1 MKPYKPKNAKRMSF
15 AEDLIENL
23 PIGLMILDQ
32 DGKVLRMN
40 KKQEETSQ
48 TSRNKI
54 LGKTFAE
61 TFPRTLE
68 QGLKKHYFN
77 LLKKGIPFNF
87 VIDRYIPQY
96 NLQQMTYRA
105 RGARFSSGRYFIL
118 IHELEKELYYE
129 KRLVEA
135 KTDELQVS
143 EKFLKSM
150 IESSPNIVISMDL
163 EGKILIF
170 NRTAERIFGYRKRD
184 LFKKTIDRLFK
195 EPVSFLEKE
204 GSTSRPEVLCV
215 KKDGTLFPASLLAS
229 EVENASGR
237 KIAKVILLSDLTEQK
252 AMEERLFLTE
262 KLALY
267 SELMGGIAHQLNNP
281 LIGVVNFSEMLL
293 RQTEDEDPKKEL
305 ALTIHRAGKECL
317 KIIHSVLNCFKDPH
331 LTFTQT
337 DIHEVLRDSLSTLKE
352 QFGEKLNIVDIRINF
367 DPKIPSISGDG
378 VQLKQSF
385 LNILR
390 NAVQAMLPKGGQL
403 KVAAAMNEKKK
414 ELRVLFSDTG
424 RGIPKEYLNKIFL
437 PFFTVGNNPG
447 RHGLG
452 LSFAYQIIKN
462 HDGHLKVE
470 SKEGKGA
477 TFTVVLP
484 LKELT

>member
-1 MKPYKPKNAKRMSF
+1 MKPYKPSGNRKMSF

-32 DGKVLRMN
+32 DGRVLRMN
-40 KKQEETSQ
+40 RKQEETS
-48 TSRNKI
+48 RIPREKI

-61 TFPRTLE
+61 TFPGTLE
-68 QGLKKHYFN
+68 QGLKKHYAN
-77 LLKKGIPFNF
+77 LLKKGASFNF

-96 NLQQMTYRA
+96 NPEQMTYRA
-105 RGARFSSGRYFIL
+105 RGARFSSGRYFML
-118 IHELEKELYYE
+118 INELEKELYQE

-135 KTDELQVS
+135 RTDELQVS

-150 IESSPNIVISMDL
+150 IESSPNIVISTDL
-163 EGKILIF
+163 AGRILIF

-184 LFKKTIDRLFK
+184 VLKQKADRLFK
-195 EPVSFLEKE
+195 EPVFLSGKE
-204 GSTSRPEVLCV
+204 GRAFRPEVLCV
-215 KKDGTLFPASLLAS
+215 KKDGSLFPASLLAS
-229 EVENASGR
+229 AVENSAGR
-237 KIAKVILLSDLTEQK
+237 KIAKIMLLSDLTEQK
-252 AMEERLFLTE
+252 ALEERLFLTE

-293 RQTEDEDPKKEL
+293 RQMEEEDTKKEM
-305 ALTIHRAGKECL
+305 ARTIHRAGKECL
-317 KIIHSVLNCFKDPH
+317 KIITSVLNCFKDPH

-337 DIHEVLRDSLSTLKE
+337 DIHDVLRDSISTLRE
-352 QFGEKLNIVDIRINF
+352 QFGEKLSAVSINEKF
-367 DPKIPSISGDG
+367 DTKVPLIIGDG

-385 LNILR
+385 LNILT

-403 KVAAAMNEKKK
+403 RIGTAMNGKKK
-414 ELRVLFSDTG
+414 ELRIFFSDSG
-424 RGIPKEYLNKIFL
+424 PGIPKEYLNKIFL

-462 HDGHLKVE
+462 HDGHLDVE
-470 SKEGKGA
+470 SKERAGT
-477 TFTVVLP
+477 TFIAVLP
-484 LKELT
+484 LRSES